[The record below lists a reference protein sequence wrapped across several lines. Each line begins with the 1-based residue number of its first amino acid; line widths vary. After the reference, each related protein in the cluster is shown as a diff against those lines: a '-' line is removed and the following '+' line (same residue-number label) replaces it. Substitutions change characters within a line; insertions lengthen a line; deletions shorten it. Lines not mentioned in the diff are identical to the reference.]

1 VSCFLSLLTA
11 AIAAQLAPQTKAK
24 IVYGDEGFGRVV
36 ESGPHIQ
43 VLDDPTGDTFGGA
56 PTTQGGSTPT
66 RYRKATGVLVRIKG
80 ASSKPGATIK
90 DHRGVV
96 EALTDLLVITIQ
108 EVAHAPGHSLDVIDI
123 TGNVVDDLTDEVGAN
138 PASAEYTLRC
148 KVVRG
153 LNKAKAVEALT
164 GLVVEREIIA
174 HRLVV
179 APTEGASITA
189 VAAGGVA
196 TVGGLSG
203 IDASYVGK
211 TLTLT
216 GGTVAANAG
225 DFIIT
230 AVIDSATVQITNA
243 AASIDSGLTW
253 SVSDDELAQES

>member
-1 VSCFLSLLTA
+1 MSCFLSLLTA
-11 AIAAQLAPQTKAK
+11 EIAAQLAPLTKAK

-43 VLDDPTGDTFGGA
+43 VLDDPTGDAFGGA

-66 RYRKATGVLVRIKG
+66 RFRKATGVLVRIKG
-80 ASSKPGATIK
+80 ASSKSGATLA

-96 EALTDLLVITIQ
+96 EALSDLFVITIQ
-108 EVAHAPGHSLDVIDI
+108 EVAHAPGHSLDVVDI

-179 APTEGASITA
+179 APTEGAEITA
-189 VAAGGVA
+189 VAAGVA

-211 TLTLT
+211 TLTLA